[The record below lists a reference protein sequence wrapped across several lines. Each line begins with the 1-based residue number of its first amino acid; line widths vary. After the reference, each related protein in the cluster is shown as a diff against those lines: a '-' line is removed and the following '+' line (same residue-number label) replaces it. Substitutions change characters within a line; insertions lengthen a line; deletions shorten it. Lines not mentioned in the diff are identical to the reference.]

1 MLYNKKEKIAIAVLL
16 ALSLATHFAWFGY
29 PDMTVFDEVHFGKFL
44 SAYFTHAYY
53 FDIHPPLGKLI
64 LAGWGWLW
72 GFQPGFSFS
81 NIGDVFPDNT
91 YMALRF
97 LPSLAGSL
105 LPLVIYFIARKLKMG
120 WPAALA
126 AGLFVALDNA
136 LVVQSRL
143 ILLDSFLL
151 LFGFGAVLCWLN
163 SRDKPNRYPWLLAA
177 GGLGLRPDGGGVSG
191 FAGDV
196 DEDVG
201 ARDVRQERQRLSHP
215 AQVAP
220 VVLVEVRER
229 FAQLVHGCL
238 HRRQPEAPSRLAPAP
253 RPIALAPDIRLITTD
268 FAPTHRAI
276 PEL

>member
-177 GGLGLRPDGGGVSG
+177 GVLGAMAMSIKWT
-191 FAGDV
+191 
-196 DEDVG
+196 G
-201 ARDVRQERQRLSHP
+201 AAFPSLTPKP
-215 AQVAP
+215 AP
-220 VVLVEVRER
+220 
-229 FAQLVHGCL
+229 
-238 HRRQPEAPSRLAPAP
+238 PPSRRRTSSRSMCRGSASWSIMCCLSAA
-253 RPIALAPDIRLITTD
+253 
-268 FAPTHRAI
+268 
-276 PEL
+276 EWC